1 LKRRMMFNPML
12 CDGQESILSP
22 VFKASRVDN
31 AAFGTD
37 NTLGDWCC
45 MRNIGLNIMS
55 LRSLAINLGIAA
67 SSIVMLT
74 LGISLA
80 FAQETVVNRTSD
92 GSDAVEA
99 PAAVKTTDTKYRIGP
114 GDMLD
119 IRVFNRPQFSR
130 EAVRVDSS
138 GMIRMPLIDGEIR
151 AACLTE
157 SELATEITRRY
168 QEYLREPQVDVFI
181 KEYNSQ
187 PVAVIGSVRLPSR
200 FQLTRRVRLL
210 ELLTFAGGL
219 ADNAGRTVQVVHTGN
234 VPSCDS
240 PAENI
245 ATSGL
250 DNYKVSDTLRG
261 DEAANPF
268 VQPGDV
274 VSIAEAEQIFVVGNV
289 IRPSAI
295 ALKEPISVTRA
306 IAMVGGTM
314 PDTKKD
320 RVRIIRQTPGTTE
333 KNEIFVDLKAIDRR
347 EAEDVVLIAGDIVD
361 VPVSSG
367 KQILRALLGA
377 VVPSVGQLPTRV
389 VP

>member
-1 LKRRMMFNPML
+1 MSKSNPYANRGRHHAIKIALTIQLIVVLMSVI
-12 CDGQESILSP
+12 GE
-22 VFKASRVDN
+22 AS
-31 AAFGTD
+31 
-37 NTLGDWCC
+37 
-45 MRNIGLNIMS
+45 
-55 LRSLAINLGIAA
+55 
-67 SSIVMLT
+67 
-74 LGISLA
+74 
-80 FAQETVVNRTSD
+80 AQQS
-92 GSDAVEA
+92 SDASASITSNQV
-99 PAAVKTTDTKYRIGP
+99 VVSSGIKSTDTKYRIGP

-130 EAVRVDSS
+130 EAVRVDSG
-138 GMIRMPLIDGEIR
+138 GMIRMPLIEGEIR
-151 AACLTE
+151 AACMTE
-157 SELATEITRRY
+157 SELAAEITRRY

-219 ADNAGRTVQVVHTGN
+219 ADNAGRTVQIVHTGSA
-234 VPSCDS
+234 PSCDA
-240 PAENI
+240 PIEN
-245 ATSGL
+245 ASTSGL
-250 DNYKVSDTLRG
+250 DNYKVSETLRG
-261 DEAANPF
+261 DESANPF
-268 VQPGDV
+268 MQPGDI

-295 ALKEPISVTRA
+295 ALREPITVTRA
-306 IAMVGGTM
+306 IAMAGGIM

-320 RVRIIRQTPGTTE
+320 RVRIIRQTPGTAE
-333 KNEIFVDLKAIDRR
+333 KNEIFVDLKAIDKRQ
-347 EAEDVVLIAGDIVD
+347 AEDVVLMAGDIVD